1 MNLPND
7 KFYLGKLFDLKTSK
21 LLDRP
26 VVYDPADLTTHGVI
40 VGMTGSGKTGLGI
53 DLLEEAALQGI
64 PALIIDPKGD
74 VTNLLLHFPDLAP
87 ADFEP
92 WVDAEAA
99 KREGKTTA
107 KAAAE
112 AAAAWKKG
120 LAEWG
125 IAPSRIQALQDAAQF
140 AVYTPGSEAG
150 LPVSILA
157 SLEAPGVPWE
167 ANREILREKI
177 AATVTAVLGL
187 VGVEEIDPLRSRE
200 HILLS
205 SLLEN
210 AWSRGQSLGLETLIL
225 QTQNPPIA
233 KLGVFDTESFF
244 PAKDRQELALRLN
257 SVLAA
262 PSFQTWIEGQPL
274 DIDSLL
280 RAPDG
285 RPRHSVFYLGHLP
298 DSERMFFVTLLLSAA
313 EAWMRTRKGAP
324 GLRALIYFDEV
335 FGYLPPVANPP
346 SKPVLLRMVKQAR
359 AFGLGLVLATQNPV
373 DLDYKALS
381 NAGTWC
387 IGKLQTDQDKQ
398 RLLDGL
404 EAPGVN
410 RAEFDRN
417 ISRLGKR
424 VFLLHNTHA
433 KGTVVFQTRWA
444 MNYLPGPLTRAQIP
458 ALNKLAGA
466 VLPQKNRAGRKPAA
480 AVVQEPERGQLPAAP
495 QQAGARPRIPSGI
508 AEYFL
513 PQNQTLAGACQAAGR
528 PVPAQAAES
537 VYRPALLAQAK
548 VRFLERKYRID
559 RMADRTA
566 LVLQPDKRG
575 VIRWEDFPAAAVD
588 EAALPKTP
596 AADARFA
603 TLEAPLGD
611 AKLLRELEKDFLD
624 WAYRESGLPLRVNEE
639 LGVAVGPEAS
649 LDEFARLCTEAASKA
664 TRKGSAKAL
673 AAVDRKL
680 DTLRQKLA
688 REEREL
694 QQDKTEMTQR
704 TIEEV
709 GTAADNIF
717 GLLTG
722 RSRRLTTSLT
732 KRRLT
737 TKAAGDVEESKQVIE
752 QVKQEIAD
760 LEKEKAGLAGE
771 VEQAVRRPAE
781 ITLTPAKKDVYVDL
795 FGVAWVPHYRL
806 ADGTELL
813 GYSGK

>member
-1 MNLPND
+1 VNIPDD

-21 LLDRP
+21 VSDQP
-26 VVYDPADLTTHGVI
+26 VFYDPSDLTTHGVI

-53 DLLEEAALQGI
+53 GFLEEAALNKI

-74 VTNLLLHFPDLAP
+74 LTNLLLHFPGLAP

-99 KREGKTTA
+99 KRDGKTSA
-107 KAAAE
+107 QAAAD
-112 AAAAWKKG
+112 AAGSWKKG

-125 IAPSRIQALQDAAQF
+125 IEPERIQALQKSVQYSI
-140 AVYTPGSEAG
+140 YTPGSESG
-150 LPVSILA
+150 LPVNILA
-157 SLEAPGVPWE
+157 SLEAPNVPWE

-177 AATVTAVLGL
+177 AGTVTAILGL
-187 VGVEEIDPLRSRE
+187 VGVAELDPLRSRE

-210 AWSRGQSLGLETLIL
+210 AWSRKQNLDLEALIL

-233 KLGVFDTESFF
+233 KLGVFDVESFF
-244 PAKDRQELALRLN
+244 PSKDRQALAMRLN

-262 PSFQTWIEGQPL
+262 PSFQTWVEGQPL
-274 DIDSLL
+274 DIEALL
-280 RAPDG
+280 HAPDG
-285 RPRHSVFYLGHLP
+285 RPRHSVFYLAHLS
-298 DSERMFFVTLLLSAA
+298 DAERMFFVTLLLSAA
-313 EAWMRTRKGAP
+313 EAWMRTRPGSS
-324 GLRALIYFDEV
+324 GLRAMLYFDEV

-346 SKPVLLRMVKQAR
+346 SKTVLLRMLKQAR
-359 AFGLGLVLATQNPV
+359 AFGFGLLLATQNPV

-410 RAEFDRN
+410 RAEYDKI

-433 KGTVVFQTRWA
+433 KGPSIFQTRWA

-466 VLPQKNRAGRKPAA
+466 VLPKEGLKRKAA
-480 AVVQEPERGQLPAAP
+480 AASAS
-495 QQAGARPRIPSGI
+495 AGASSAAASATRPAIPAGI
-508 AEYFL
+508 PEFFL
-513 PQNQTLAGACQAAGR
+513 PQNQSLGQACQSAGR
-528 PVPAQAAES
+528 PAAAEAKS
-537 VYRPALLAQAK
+537 FYRPALLAQAK
-548 VRFLERKYRID
+548 VRFLERKYGID
-559 RMADRTA
+559 QQVAKTA
-566 LVLQPDKRG
+566 LVIDPDPRG
-575 VIRWEDFPAAAVD
+575 VVRWQDFPAHAID
-588 EAALPKTP
+588 EAALQKSPVGG
-596 AADARFA
+596 AGFEA
-603 TLEAPLGD
+603 LEPPLGD
-611 AKLLRELEKDFLD
+611 GKMLKALEKDFQD
-624 WAYRESGLPLRVNEE
+624 WAFHESVLKVPANSVRSATGPQAAIDKKLEALRMKLQREQL
-639 LGVAVGPEAS
+639 
-649 LDEFARLCTEAASKA
+649 
-664 TRKGSAKAL
+664 
-673 AAVDRKL
+673 
-680 DTLRQKLA
+680 
-688 REEREL
+688 EL

-717 GLLTG
+717 GMLTG

-737 TKAAGDVEESKQVIE
+737 TKAAGDVEESKQTIDLLQKQIQELE
-752 QVKQEIAD
+752 QM
-760 LEKEKAGLAGE
+760 KAANAPQGDGAG
-771 VEQAVRRPAE
+771 E
-781 ITLTPAKKDVYVDL
+781 ITLTPAQKDVYVEL
-795 FGVAWVPHYRL
+795 FGVAWVPYYKL
-806 ADGTELL
+806 GDGTELI
-813 GYSGK
+813 GYSA